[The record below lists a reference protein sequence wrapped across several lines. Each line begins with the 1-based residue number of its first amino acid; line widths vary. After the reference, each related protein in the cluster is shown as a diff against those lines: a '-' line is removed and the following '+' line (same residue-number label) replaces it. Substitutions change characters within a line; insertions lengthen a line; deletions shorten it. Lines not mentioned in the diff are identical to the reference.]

1 MVNENGGFVKNI
13 VKGVL
18 GAVIVALVGVL
29 IFAFIIKVACLNG
42 GVIKSVNQFIKIL
55 AVFLGCA
62 FSVRGKGG
70 LIKGALIGMISMS
83 VVYLL
88 FALFGSKIT
97 FGAGFIIDIIFGL
110 IVGAISGIITVNVKK

>member
-1 MVNENGGFVKNI
+1 MNENGGVVKNI

-70 LIKGALIGMISMS
+70 LIKGALIGMISMA

-88 FALFGSKIT
+88 FALFGSAIT

>member
-88 FALFGSKIT
+88 FALFGSAIT
-97 FGAGFIIDIIFGL
+97 FGAGFILDIIFGF
-110 IVGAISGIITVNVKK
+110 IAGAISGIITVNVKK